1 MVLASSLLL
10 SASPFSGGDRGPT
23 PRIPEDFP
31 QGNEEKENTVNP
43 VIKQFQFGQST
54 VTLETGRIA
63 RQASGAVMVTIDDDV
78 TVLVTVVG
86 AKQADPGK
94 GFFPLSVHYQEKTYA
109 AGRIPG
115 GFFKREGR
123 PSEKETLTSRL
134 IDRPIRPLFPEGF
147 MNEVQVICTVLS
159 TSKKTDPDI
168 ASMIGTS
175 AALAV
180 SGIPFNGPIGA
191 ARVGYHEET
200 GYLLN
205 PSYEQLKASRLDM
218 VVAGTESAVLMV
230 ESEAEELTEDQ
241 MLGAVLYAHEEFQA
255 VIQAIKEFAAEAARP
270 AWDWQSPTEN
280 TALLDAIRAEFGE
293 AVSQAYT
300 ITLKQNRYSRLDE
313 LREQAVAKLA
323 GDAEGQPSVGEVKE
337 AFGLIEYRTVRE
349 NIVDGKPRIDGRDT
363 RTVRPLKIEVG
374 VLPKTHGSALFT
386 RGETQALVVA
396 TLGTARDAQ
405 VLDTLE
411 GERKDSF
418 MLHYNFPPFSV
429 GECGR
434 MGSAGRREI
443 GHGRLARRGVQAMLP
458 KDDTFPYTVRVVS
471 EITESNGSSS
481 MASVCGAS
489 LALMDAGV
497 PMKAPVA
504 GIAMGLVKEGEKFAV
519 LTDILGDEDHLGDM
533 DFKVAGT
540 AKGVTALQMD
550 IKIQGITE
558 EIMEIALNQALEAR
572 LHILEQMSQVIA
584 QSRSEL
590 SVNAPTMLAMKIDQD
605 KIRDVIGKGGATI
618 RAICEETKASIDIED
633 DGSIKIFGET
643 REAAEAAKQRVLSI
657 TAEAEIGKIYVGK
670 VERIVD
676 FGAFVNILPGKDG
689 LVHISQISDQRI
701 EKVTDVLKEGQEVK
715 VLVLDVDNRG
725 RIKLSIKDVAAA
737 EASGV

>member
-1 MVLASSLLL
+1 M
-10 SASPFSGGDRGPT
+10 
-23 PRIPEDFP
+23 
-31 QGNEEKENTVNP
+31 NP
-43 VIKQFQFGQST
+43 VIKKFQFGQST

-63 RQASGAVMVTIDDDV
+63 RQASGAVLVTVDDDV
-78 TVLVTVVG
+78 SVLVTVVG
-86 AKQADPGK
+86 AKHADPSK

-109 AGRIPG
+109 AGKIPG
-115 GFFKREGR
+115 GFFKREAR

-147 MNEVQVICTVLS
+147 LHEVQVICTVVS

-168 ASMIGTS
+168 AAMIGTS
-175 AALAV
+175 AALAI
-180 SGIPFNGPIGA
+180 SGIPFDGPIGA
-191 ARVGYHEET
+191 ARVAFHPET

-205 PSYEQLKASRLDM
+205 PTYEQQKASSLDM
-218 VVAGTESAVLMV
+218 VVAGTKDAVLMV
-230 ESEAEELTEDQ
+230 ESEAKELTEDQ
-241 MLGAVLYAHEEFQA
+241 MLGAVLFAHEEFQSVIKA
-255 VIQAIKEFAAEAARP
+255 VSELAAETGKARWNWTAP
-270 AWDWQSPTEN
+270 AEN
-280 TALLDAIRAEFGE
+280 TELLNAVRSQYGAAISEG
-293 AVSQAYT
+293 YT
-300 ITLKQNRYSRLDE
+300 ITVKHDRYDRLGALRDE
-313 LREQAVAKLA
+313 AVAKLS
-323 GDAEGQPSVGEVKE
+323 GAEGQPTAGEVKD
-337 AFGLIEYRTVRE
+337 AFNLIEYRTVRE
-349 NIVDGKPRIDGRDT
+349 NIVNGKIRIDGRDT
-363 RTVRPLKIEVG
+363 RTVRGLDIEVG
-374 VLPKTHGSALFT
+374 VLGKTHGSALFT

-396 TLGTARDAQ
+396 TLGTSRDAQ
-405 VLDTLE
+405 FLDTLE
-411 GERKDSF
+411 GEKKDPF
-418 MLHYNFPPFSV
+418 MLHYNFPPYSV

-434 MGSAGRREI
+434 MGATGRREI
-443 GHGRLARRGVQAMLP
+443 GHGRLARRSVAAMLP
-458 KDDTFPYTVRVVS
+458 SADEFPYTIRVVS

-504 GIAMGLVKEGEKFAV
+504 GIAMGLVKEGDKFAV

-558 EIMEIALNQALEAR
+558 EIMEIALGQALEAR
-572 LHILEQMSQVIA
+572 LNILGQMNKVIA

-590 SVNAPTMLAMKIDQD
+590 SANAPTMIAMKIDQD

-633 DGSIKIFGET
+633 DGSIKIFGESK
-643 REAAEAAKQRVLSI
+643 EAAEAAKQRVLGI

-689 LVHISQISDQRI
+689 LVHISMLSDQRV
-701 EKVTDVLKEGQEVK
+701 EKVTDILKEGQEVK

>member
-1 MVLASSLLL
+1 M
-10 SASPFSGGDRGPT
+10 
-23 PRIPEDFP
+23 
-31 QGNEEKENTVNP
+31 NP
-43 VIKQFQFGQST
+43 VIKKFQFGQST

-63 RQASGAVMVTIDDDV
+63 RQASGAVLVTVDDDV
-78 TVLVTVVG
+78 SVLVAVTG
-86 AKQADPGK
+86 AKTADPSK

-109 AGRIPG
+109 AGKIPG
-115 GFFKREGR
+115 GFFKREAR

-147 MNEVQVICTVLS
+147 QNEVQVICTVVS

-168 ASMIGTS
+168 AAMIGTS
-175 AALAV
+175 AALAI

-191 ARVGYHEET
+191 ARVAFHPEA

-205 PSYEQLKASRLDM
+205 PTYEQLKASSLDM
-218 VVAGTESAVLMV
+218 VVAGTETAVLMV
-230 ESEAEELTEDQ
+230 ESEAKELTEDQ
-241 MLGAVLYAHEEFQA
+241 MLGAVLFAHDEFQS
-255 VIQAIKEFAAEAARP
+255 VISAIKAFAAEAGKP
-270 AWDWQSPTEN
+270 TWDWQPKPEN
-280 TALLDAIRAEFGE
+280 TALLSAIRGEFGE
-293 AVSQAYT
+293 AISQAYT
-300 ITLKQNRYSRLDE
+300 ITIKQDRYARLGE
-313 LREQAVAKLA
+313 LRDQVVAKFA
-323 GDAEGQPSVGEVKE
+323 SEEGVPSASEVKE
-337 AFGLIEYRTVRE
+337 AFGEIEYRTVRE
-349 NIVDGKPRIDGRDT
+349 NIVNGKPRIDGRDT
-363 RTVRPLKIEVG
+363 RTVRGLNIEVG
-374 VLPKTHGSALFT
+374 VLDKTHGSALFT

-405 VLDTLE
+405 LLDTLE
-411 GERKDSF
+411 GEKKDPF
-418 MLHYNFPPFSV
+418 MLHYNFPPYSV

-434 MGSAGRREI
+434 MGATGRREI
-443 GHGRLARRGVQAMLP
+443 GHGRLARRGVAAMLP
-458 KDDTFPYTVRVVS
+458 SADEFPYTIRVVS

-504 GIAMGLVKEGEKFAV
+504 GIAMGLVLEGDKFAV

-558 EIMEIALNQALEAR
+558 EIMEQALEQALEAR
-572 LHILEQMSQVIA
+572 LNILGQMNQVIA

-590 SVNAPTMLAMKIDQD
+590 SANAPTMLAMKIDQD

-618 RAICEETKASIDIED
+618 RGICEETKASIDIED

-643 REAAEAAKQRVLSI
+643 KEAAEAAKQRVLAI

-689 LVHISQISDQRI
+689 LVHISMLSDQRV
-701 EKVTDVLKEGQEVK
+701 EKVTDVLQEGQEVK